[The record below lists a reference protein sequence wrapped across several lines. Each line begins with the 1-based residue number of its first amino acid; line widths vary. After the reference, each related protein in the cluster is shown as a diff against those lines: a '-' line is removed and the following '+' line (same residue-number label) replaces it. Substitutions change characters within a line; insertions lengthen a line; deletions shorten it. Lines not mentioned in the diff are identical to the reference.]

1 MLKLFADGKIDFN
14 KYQEIFNA
22 NDKGVQLLSNQ
33 KISTDTFTK
42 TENVYTKMCTAYEKE
57 SVSKEEFNTVGDS
70 IDKCLDGIE
79 SGTIQED
86 AYKKDIENVLKTLET
101 INEENSNSK

>member
-1 MLKLFADGKIDFN
+1 MLKLFTDGKIDFN
-14 KYQEIFNA
+14 KYQEMFNA
-22 NDKGVQLLSNQ
+22 NYKGVQLLSNQ

-42 TENVYTKMCTAYEKE
+42 TENVYTKMCNTYEKKL
-57 SVSKEEFNTVGDS
+57 VSKEEFITVEGS
-70 IDKCLDGIE
+70 IGKCLDGIE